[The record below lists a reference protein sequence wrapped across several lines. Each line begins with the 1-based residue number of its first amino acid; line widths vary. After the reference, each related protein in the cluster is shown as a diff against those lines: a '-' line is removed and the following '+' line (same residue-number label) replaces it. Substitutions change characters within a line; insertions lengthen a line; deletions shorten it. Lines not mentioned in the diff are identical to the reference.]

1 MKLGDIVFY
10 LTTEGISTG
19 QLRRIETIE
28 LFVDKQPKT
37 ISNHYVIPEDNL
49 EFWIEDSSYIKEQ
62 ELQVKAHKVF
72 ATKQELINSL

>member
-1 MKLGDIVFY
+1 MKLGNTVFY
-10 LTTEGISTG
+10 LTADGICSG

-37 ISNHYVIPEDNL
+37 INNYYVIPEDNL
-49 EFWIEDSSYIKEQ
+49 EFWVEDCSYIREQ
-62 ELQVKAHKVF
+62 NLQIKTHKVF